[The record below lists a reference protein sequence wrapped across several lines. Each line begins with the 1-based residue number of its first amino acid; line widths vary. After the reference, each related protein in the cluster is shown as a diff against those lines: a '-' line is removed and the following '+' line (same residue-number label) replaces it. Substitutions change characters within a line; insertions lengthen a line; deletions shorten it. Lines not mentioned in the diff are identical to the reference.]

1 MDKQTALN
9 RAISLTDEIL
19 ALLDEGDLALVS
31 DLELKRQP
39 LIQQAF
45 SDSIEEIDLIKA
57 QHLRNLNQ
65 QVVDRLTLFKQS
77 ILLQQTQVRT
87 AAKAARA
94 YLDHSVS
101 NNCE

>member
-45 SDSIEEIDLIKA
+45 SDSVAEIDLIKA

-87 AAKAARA
+87 ATKAARA
-94 YLDHSVS
+94 YLDRSVS
-101 NNCE
+101 GNSE